1 MAFNTCRNWCNFVK
15 EKNKNMTQTLPIRVI
30 SRKSNLALL
39 QVKEVFQQFPYIN
52 YEWIT
57 LDSFG
62 DKNKQLSLLDS
73 PPSDL
78 FTRELDEAL
87 IRGDVDIAIHSAK
100 DLAYP
105 LHPALE
111 VIALFEAFDQT
122 DALVS
127 RDQLALKDLPSGA
140 RVGTSSPMRKREL
153 LALCPDITVVSIRGT
168 IEERIDLIREDKI
181 DALIVA
187 TCALKRLGFESLI
200 TEILPFQT
208 HPLQGNLAVTA
219 LRKRTELKEL
229 FSEKDLLR
237 KYGKVT
243 LVGFGPGNPDLLTIA
258 GERAIKEAEIIFYD
272 DLLDNSFLNNY
283 RAEKIYVGKRS
294 GKHHAEQQD
303 INLLLL
309 QSAREGK
316 RVVRLKGGDPMIF
329 AHGGEEIEFLQ
340 SNLIKVEVIPGISTA
355 NALASLSKISL
366 THRDLASSVAY
377 ISGHSLPVSV
387 PDADT
392 LVYYMGAARLGEISH
407 EIIRH
412 GRSPETSVL
421 LVHNVSRENQTE
433 YFTTLQSLLTSNIHY
448 PTPLIMVVGKVVELR
463 SHKAKELVPK
473 NILVL
478 GTHAEGYAH
487 LGKVIHTPLIEI
499 TGCKD
504 KNRLYQSI
512 RELKYFRYLLFTS
525 RYAVHYFFQALSELH
540 LDSRYLAD
548 IRIVSIGKITSEKL
562 RQYGISS
569 DLEAEEEDSYGVINL
584 FSKEDTTKEN
594 RVLIPRSD
602 IALDII
608 PSGLR
613 SLGFNV
619 KTIAVYHNSYPA
631 FPEKV
636 NLSTID
642 SVVFT
647 SPSCVDN
654 FIRLYGEIP
663 SHIHCI
669 TKGRVTQEKYNKY
682 RNQ

>member
-1 MAFNTCRNWCNFVK
+1 
-15 EKNKNMTQTLPIRVI
+15 MTQIRAIRVI

-39 QVKEVFQQFPYIN
+39 QVKEVFQQFPHIVH
-52 YEWIT
+52 ELVT

-73 PPSDL
+73 PPADL
-78 FTRELDEAL
+78 FTRELDEFL
-87 IRGDVDIAIHSAK
+87 INEEADIAIHSAK
-100 DLAYP
+100 DLPYP
-105 LHPALE
+105 LHPSLE

-122 DALVS
+122 DALAS
-127 RDQLALKDLPSGA
+127 RDQLTLKDLPSGA
-140 RVGTSSPMRKREL
+140 RIGTSSPMRKKEL
-153 LALCPDITVVSIRGT
+153 LALRSDITVVGVRGT
-168 IEERIDLIREDKI
+168 IEERINLIKENKI

-187 TCALKRLGFESLI
+187 TCALKRLGLEQLI
-200 TEILPFQT
+200 AEVLPFQT
-208 HPLQGNLAVTA
+208 HPLQGYLAITA
-219 LRKRTELKEL
+219 LQKRTDLEE
-229 FSEKDLLR
+229 FFAEKDLLR
-237 KYGKVT
+237 HYGKVT

-258 GERAIKEAEIIFYD
+258 GERAIKDAEIIFYD

-294 GKHHAEQQD
+294 GKHSAEQQD

-309 QSAREGK
+309 QAARQGK

-329 AHGGEEIEFLQ
+329 AHGGEEVEFLQ
-340 SNLIKVEVIPGISTA
+340 SNLVKVEVIPGISTA

-377 ISGHSLPVSV
+377 ISGHSQPVSV

-392 LVYYMGAARLGEISH
+392 LVYYMGAARLGEISG

-463 SHKAKELVPK
+463 SHKAKELLPK

-512 RELKYFRYLLFTS
+512 TELKYFRYLLFTS

-540 LDSRYLAD
+540 LDSRYLAHV
-548 IRIVSIGKITSEKL
+548 RIVSIGKITSEKL
-562 RQYGISS
+562 RLYGISP
-569 DLEAEEEDSYGVINL
+569 DLEAEEEDSYGIINL
-584 FSKEDTTKEN
+584 FSKENTTKGN
-594 RVLIPRSD
+594 GVLIPRSD
-602 IALDII
+602 LALDII

-613 SLGFNV
+613 SQGFSV
-619 KTIAVYHNSYPA
+619 ETITVYHNRYPEH
-631 FPEKV
+631 PKKV

-647 SPSCVDN
+647 SPSCIDN

-663 SHIHCI
+663 SHIHYI
-669 TKGRVTQEKYNKY
+669 IKGRVTQEKYNKY